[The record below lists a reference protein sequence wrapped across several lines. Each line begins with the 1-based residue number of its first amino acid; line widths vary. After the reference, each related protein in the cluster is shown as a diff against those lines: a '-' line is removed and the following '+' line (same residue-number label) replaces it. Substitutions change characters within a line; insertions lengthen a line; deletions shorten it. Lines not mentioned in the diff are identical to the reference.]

1 MGTNIAHP
9 GFLYRGAK
17 ALSEKNINIE
27 CFGQSLKQVNMQFV
41 IKREQYKEAVEALN
55 DALCLK
61 NP

>member
-17 ALSEKNINIE
+17 AMADKGINIE

-41 IKREQYKEAVEALN
+41 ISRERYGDAVKALN
-55 DALCLK
+55 DELCLK
-61 NP
+61 N